1 MTTITALPTAPSR
14 ADPTNFSTQA
24 DAFLNALPTFGTEVN
39 TVAGEINTT
48 ASNAATSASNA
59 ATSASNSATSAS
71 TALAAQN
78 AATALVGASVW
89 VSGTTYAVGDARFSP
104 ITFQTYRRKI
114 AGAGT
119 TDPSLDTTNWSPA
132 VGDFTG
138 ATWNG
143 NTLAVSKGG
152 TGATTLTGLVKGN
165 GTSAMTAATANTDY
179 LAPNLNDTAVTAA
192 KTITFNAE
200 LNKGTSGSS
209 ITVTLA
215 DAQKQR
221 VTLSANTTITIS
233 FTAAATGTYQLRL
246 IQDATGSRTVTWSGL
261 TSTRW
266 GGSVGTPSIN
276 SAANGE
282 TVVNI
287 FYNGTN
293 AVQTMFKVGA
303 I

>member
-1 MTTITALPTAPSR
+1 MTTITTLPDAPSR
-14 ADPTNFSTQA
+14 ADPTNFSTKA

-48 ASNAATSASNA
+48 AGNAATSALDA
-59 ATSASNSATSAS
+59 ATSADESAASAV
-71 TALAAQN
+71 LAAAAQA
-78 AATALVGASVW
+78 AATAIAGATAW

-104 ITFQTYRRKI
+104 INFQTYRRKT

-119 TDPSLDTTNWSPA
+119 TDPSLDTTNWAAS

-138 ATWNG
+138 GTWNG
-143 NTLAVSKGG
+143 NTITVAKGG
-152 TGATTLTGLVKGN
+152 TGATSLTGVVKGN

-179 LAPNLNDTAVTAA
+179 LIPNLNNTAVTNA
-192 KTITFNAE
+192 KTVGFDSE

-209 ITVTLA
+209 LTLTLA

-221 VTLSANTTITIS
+221 VTLSANTTLTVS
-233 FTAAATGTYQLRL
+233 FTGAPTSTYQIRL

-266 GGSVGTPSIN
+266 GGSTTAPSVN

-282 TVVNI
+282 TIVNI
-287 FYNGTN
+287 FWNGTV
-293 AVQTMFKVGA
+293 ATQTMFKVGA
-303 I
+303 V